1 MFKSSPS
8 SSVPSTEDAV
18 IGKNIKLT
26 GSIDSPDAVI
36 LHGQVTGDIICK
48 TLEIGTDGKL
58 VGNVTAETVIVGG
71 NLKGDVNTT
80 RLKLESSAFV
90 NGEMTYQIIEVEEGA
105 QLEGSFVQQQGVKK
119 LPTSAKIAGSAE
131 AGA

>member
-8 SSVPSTEDAV
+8 FSAPSTEDAV

-36 LHGQVTGDIICK
+36 LHGQVTGDILCK

-71 NLKGDVNTT
+71 SLKGDVKTI

-90 NGEMTYQIIEVEEGA
+90 NGEMRYQIIEVEEGA
-105 QLEGSFVQQQGVKK
+105 QLEGSFVQQQDSKK
-119 LPTSAKIAGSAE
+119 LPNSSKIASSAE
-131 AGA
+131 GSE

>member
-36 LHGQVTGDIICK
+36 LHGQVTGDISCK

-80 RLKLESSAFV
+80 RLKLES
-90 NGEMTYQIIEVEEGA
+90 
-105 QLEGSFVQQQGVKK
+105 
-119 LPTSAKIAGSAE
+119 
-131 AGA
+131 

>member
-48 TLEIGTDGKL
+48 TLEICTDGKL

-105 QLEGSFVQQQGVKK
+105 QLEGSFVQQQATKK
-119 LPTSAKIAGSAE
+119 LPASAKIAGSAE
-131 AGA
+131 DGA

>member
-1 MFKSSPS
+1 MFRSSPS
-8 SSVPSTEDAV
+8 SSAPSTEDAV

-58 VGNVTAETVIVGG
+58 VGNVKAETVIVSG
-71 NLKGDVNTT
+71 NLKGNVKTT

-105 QLEGSFVQQQGVKK
+105 QLEGSFVQQQGVQK
-119 LPTSAKIAGSAE
+119 LPTSAKTAGSAE
-131 AGA
+131 DGA

>member
-8 SSVPSTEDAV
+8 FSAPSTEDAV

-36 LHGQVTGDIICK
+36 LHGQVTGDIFCK

-71 NLKGDVNTT
+71 SLKGDVKTI

-90 NGEMTYQIIEVEEGA
+90 NGEMSYQIIEVEEGA
-105 QLEGSFVQQQGVKK
+105 QLEGSFVQQQDSKK
-119 LPTSAKIAGSAE
+119 LPNSPKIASSAE
-131 AGA
+131 GSE

>member
-1 MFKSSPS
+1 
-8 SSVPSTEDAV
+8 
-18 IGKNIKLT
+18 
-26 GSIDSPDAVI
+26 VI

-71 NLKGDVNTT
+71 NLKGDVKTT

-119 LPTSAKIAGSAE
+119 LPTSAKTAGSAE
-131 AGA
+131 DGA

>member
-105 QLEGSFVQQQGVKK
+105 QLEGSFVQQQEVKK
-119 LPTSAKIAGSAE
+119 LPTSAKTAGSAE
-131 AGA
+131 DGA

>member
-8 SSVPSTEDAV
+8 SSASSNGDAV
-18 IGKNIKLT
+18 IGKNIKII

-36 LHGQVTGDIICK
+36 LHGEVTGDIICK
-48 TLEIGTDGKL
+48 TLEIGTGAKL

-71 NLKGDVNTT
+71 NLKGDVKTT

-105 QLEGSFVQQQGVKK
+105 QLEGSFVQQQSSKK
-119 LPTSAKIAGSAE
+119 LPISSQISGSAE
-131 AGA
+131 DN

>member
-58 VGNVTAETVIVGG
+58 VGNVTAETVIVSG
-71 NLKGDVNTT
+71 NLKGDVSTT

-105 QLEGSFVQQQGVKK
+105 QLEGSFVQQQEVKK
-119 LPTSAKIAGSAE
+119 LPTSAKTAGSAE
-131 AGA
+131 DGA

>member
-8 SSVPSTEDAV
+8 FSAPSTEDAV

-36 LHGQVTGDIICK
+36 LHGQVTGDILCK

-58 VGNVTAETVIVGG
+58 IGNVTAETVIVGG
-71 NLKGDVNTT
+71 SLKGDVKTI

-105 QLEGSFVQQQGVKK
+105 QLEGSFVQQQDLKK
-119 LPTSAKIAGSAE
+119 LPNSPKIASSAE
-131 AGA
+131 GSE